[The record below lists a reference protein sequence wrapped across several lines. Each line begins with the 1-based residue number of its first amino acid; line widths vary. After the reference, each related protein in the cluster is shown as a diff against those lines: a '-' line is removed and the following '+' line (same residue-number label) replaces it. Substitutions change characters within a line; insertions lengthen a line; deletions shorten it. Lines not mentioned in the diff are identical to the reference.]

1 MRYTLVE
8 APSGNSTNAAVI
20 ASLTDE
26 AARAKVR
33 VDRRLSADGAKYA
46 AGSVTQTIRDHSM
59 TQYYSRVCT
68 IRFLLASVTWCLL
81 ASPALA
87 QDIVHPGYEVA
98 PERRTTGIGKF
109 YMGREISFVMG
120 HQAAQWLN
128 RPSRIQEEMPDQ
140 VVANMGLAA
149 DDVVAD
155 IGAGSGYFSFRIAAL
170 VPEGKVLS
178 VDIQPEMLQLIEQ
191 QKAQNRIENVE
202 GVLGEIDDPNLPAES
217 IDAAIMV
224 DAYHEFSHP
233 FEMINGIYQALR
245 PGGRIFLLEYRG
257 EDPSV
262 PIRPLHKMTEE
273 QVVKEMS
280 VFGLEWTETLDF
292 LPWQHMMI
300 FTKRG

>member
-1 MRYTLVE
+1 MIQYFPRFT
-8 APSGNSTNAAVI
+8 PI
-20 ASLTDE
+20 
-26 AARAKVR
+26 
-33 VDRRLSADGAKYA
+33 
-46 AGSVTQTIRDHSM
+46 SVF
-59 TQYYSRVCT
+59 Y
-68 IRFLLASVTWCLL
+68 
-81 ASPALA
+81 ALA
-87 QDIVHPGYEVA
+87 VLWFMANVAFAQEITHPGYEVA

-140 VVANMGLAA
+140 VVANMGLSA

-155 IGAGSGYFSFRIAAL
+155 IGAGSGYFSFRIAAT
-170 VPEGKVLS
+170 VPEGRVLA
-178 VDIQPEMLQLIEQ
+178 VDIQPEMLQLIEE
-191 QKAQNRIENVE
+191 QKASNRIVNVV

-233 FEMINGIYQALR
+233 FEMINGIYKALR

-257 EDPSV
+257 EDSSV

>member
-1 MRYTLVE
+1 
-8 APSGNSTNAAVI
+8 
-20 ASLTDE
+20 
-26 AARAKVR
+26 
-33 VDRRLSADGAKYA
+33 
-46 AGSVTQTIRDHSM
+46 M
-59 TQYYSRVCT
+59 TQYFSRLNA
-68 IRFLLASVTWCLL
+68 IFFFSFSVALCFFT
-81 ASPALA
+81 SSALA
-87 QDIVHPGYEVA
+87 QDIAHPGYEVA

-120 HQAAQWLN
+120 HQAARWLN

-178 VDIQPEMLQLIEQ
+178 VDIQPEMLQLIEE
-191 QKAQNRIENVE
+191 QKERNRVENVD